1 MPPVFKAVVRT
12 VVPDA
17 VTLDQAE
24 WDELDRLVLDS
35 LSTRPP
41 KLQRRLRLFMRLVQW
56 LPLFRY
62 GRPFTSLSPRQSQRY
77 LSGLQASRVP
87 AIRVG
92 FWGLRT
98 LAFLGF
104 YGRRQA
110 AESIGYRPD
119 RRGWEAVR

>member
-1 MPPVFKAVVRT
+1 VFRAVVRT

-17 VTLDQAE
+17 VALDQAG
-24 WDELDRLVLDS
+24 WNELEGLVLDS

-41 KLQRRLRLFMRLVQW
+41 ELRRRLDLFMRLVQW

-62 GRPFTSLSPRQSQRY
+62 GRPFTSLSPRQRQRY
-77 LSGLQASRVP
+77 LSGLQASRIP
-87 AIRVG
+87 AIRLG

-98 LAFLGF
+98 MAFLGF
-104 YGRRQA
+104 YGRSQA

-119 RRGWEAVR
+119 RSGWEAVR